1 MPYWYGKNTPADS
14 SNRTKPPIVSGFRN
28 IRYALDYA
36 KTIVVTQADVGN
48 LPGISYR
55 EYGTESAFH
64 AILAYN
70 GLTDPLTDLYPGVRL
85 RLFTKASLD
94 AYLSEQRKRKPRQRS
109 RIVSV

>member
-1 MPYWYGKNTPADS
+1 MPYWYGRNTATDS
-14 SNRTKPPIVSGFRN
+14 SNRSKPPMGSGFRN
-28 IRYALDYA
+28 IRYALEYA
-36 KTIVVTQADVGN
+36 KSIVVTQADIAN

-70 GLTDPLTDLYPGVRL
+70 GLTDPLTDLYPGVVL

-94 AYLSEQRKRKPRQRS
+94 AYLSEQRKRKPRQRG